1 MVVLLENIPI
11 LMKYTQM
18 YLKRKKNQ
26 MDKKNVKNR

>member
-1 MVVLLENIPI
+1 MVVLLENILI